1 MTVLKNVAPSS
12 YSKNNESPVKSEL
25 PINQWEK
32 ALIPINSTIQ
42 QAITCLDNAAMQI
55 VIVVDKRKELV
66 GTITDGD
73 IRRGLLSGLQLNSS
87 IDKVV
92 KKEAFVV
99 PESMDTEIILK
110 IMSAFFCLETCFKP

>member
-55 VIVVDKRKELV
+55 VMVIDKRKELV

-87 IDKVV
+87 IDK
-92 KKEAFVV
+92 
-99 PESMDTEIILK
+99 
-110 IMSAFFCLETCFKP
+110 